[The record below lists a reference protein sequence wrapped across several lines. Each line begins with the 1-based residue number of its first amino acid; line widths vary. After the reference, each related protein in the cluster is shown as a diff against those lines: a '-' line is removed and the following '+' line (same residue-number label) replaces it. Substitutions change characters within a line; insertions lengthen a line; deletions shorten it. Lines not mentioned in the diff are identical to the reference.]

1 MTDMVQLMIKTKF
14 ENQKLIKPGR
24 SWRLLR
30 APVSTMSL
38 PGVTLGS
45 RWRNPL
51 NFKKPACSES
61 QEDLLALDGYWGYCS
76 PSCSGELPSPTSKYS
91 IARSLSPRYPGPQV
105 LVTAQVQPHNA
116 PQPLEPGTLRPLHL
130 GIRHLLHLRSACGG
144 DFSHCRHPTIK
155 TQTWN
160 EKAFIF
166 DQSLQNKAI

>member
-1 MTDMVQLMIKTKF
+1 
-14 ENQKLIKPGR
+14 
-24 SWRLLR
+24 
-30 APVSTMSL
+30 MSP
-38 PGVTLGS
+38 PGVTQGS
-45 RWRNPL
+45 RWRSPL
-51 NFKKPACSES
+51 NFKKSTCSES

-166 DQSLQNKAI
+166 DQSLQNKAIYVPDLFLNRLNQGCLDSCMLC